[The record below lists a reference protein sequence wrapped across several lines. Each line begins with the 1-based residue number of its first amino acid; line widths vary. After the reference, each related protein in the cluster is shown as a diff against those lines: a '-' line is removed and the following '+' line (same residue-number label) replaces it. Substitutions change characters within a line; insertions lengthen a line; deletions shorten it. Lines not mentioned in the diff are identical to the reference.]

1 MVTVAQLVES
11 RIVIP
16 VVVGSS
22 PISHPKFSNKNSS
35 LAQPCADRIG
45 YIRTEKEKLAFSV
58 RTIPTFRILIPPQKN
73 KSWKCDSKLCLA
85 LCQDNSRIVPAE
97 AMHSLPIGHLLIP

>member
-1 MVTVAQLVES
+1 MLRQFFLVRRIYTCYTLTLTQMVTVAQLVES

-35 LAQPCADRIG
+35 LAQPCANRIG
-45 YIRTEKEKLAFSV
+45 YIRTEKEKLEFSL
-58 RTIPTFRILIPPQKN
+58 RTIPTFRILIQ
-73 KSWKCDSKLCLA
+73 
-85 LCQDNSRIVPAE
+85 
-97 AMHSLPIGHLLIP
+97 LPYQS